1 MAFQVMLNFMLAFV
15 WMFLSS
21 NYTAAGFIV
30 GFILGVILLF
40 IMRRFFTTRLY
51 LSRVWALI
59 KLSLLFLKELIMAN
73 IQVLTVVLKPNLNM
87 QPAFFAY
94 PTVLTEDWEITLL
107 SSLITLTPGTVVV
120 HVSDDAKTL
129 YIHAIDIG
137 DVDEAVA
144 SIKDSFEKA
153 ILEVSKS

>member
-21 NYTAAGFIV
+21 NFTAAGFLV
-30 GFILGVILLF
+30 GFVLGMILLI

-51 LSRVWALI
+51 IGRVWAII
-59 KLSLLFLKELIMAN
+59 KLCLLFLKELILAN
-73 IQVLTVVLKPNLNM
+73 IQVLKVVLKPKLDM

-94 PTVLTEDWEITLL
+94 PTVLKQDWEITLL

-129 YIHAIDIG
+129 YVHAIDIG

-144 SIKDSFEKA
+144 SIRDSFEKA
-153 ILEVSKS
+153 ILEVSRS

>member
-1 MAFQVMLNFMLAFV
+1 MAFQIILNVVLAFV

-21 NYTAAGFIV
+21 NYTATGFII
-30 GFILGVILLF
+30 GFILGIILLI

-51 LSRVWALI
+51 IYRIWAII
-59 KLSLLFLKELIMAN
+59 KLTILFFKELVLAN
-73 IQVLTVVLKPNLNM
+73 VQVLRVVLKPKLDM

-94 PTVLTEDWEITLL
+94 PTVLTQEWEITLL

-129 YIHAIDIG
+129 YVHAIDIS
-137 DVDEAVA
+137 DVDEAITA
-144 SIKDSFEKA
+144 IRDSFEKA

>member
-30 GFILGVILLF
+30 GFILGVILLL

-51 LSRVWALI
+51 LARVWAII

-73 IQVLTVVLKPNLNM
+73 IQVLKVVLKPKLDM
-87 QPAFFAY
+87 KPAFFAY

-144 SIKDSFEKA
+144 AIRDSFEQA
-153 ILEVSKS
+153 ILEVSKP

>member
-21 NYTAAGFIV
+21 NFTAAGFLV
-30 GFILGVILLF
+30 GFILGVILLI

-51 LSRVWALI
+51 IGRVWAIIQLC
-59 KLSLLFLKELIMAN
+59 LLFLKELVLAN
-73 IQVLTVVLKPNLNM
+73 IQVLKVVLSPKLDM

-94 PTVLTEDWEITLL
+94 PTVLTQDWEITLL

-129 YIHAIDIG
+129 YVHAIDIG
-137 DVDEAVA
+137 DVDEAIGA
-144 SIKDSFEKA
+144 IRDSFEKA
-153 ILEVSKS
+153 ILEVSRS

>member
-1 MAFQVMLNFMLAFV
+1 MAFQVMLNFILAFV

-21 NYTAAGFIV
+21 NFTAAGFIV
-30 GFILGVILLF
+30 GFILGVVIIL
-40 IMRRFFTTRLY
+40 IMRRFFTSRLY
-51 LSRVWALI
+51 LERVWAII
-59 KLSLLFLKELIMAN
+59 KLSLLFLKELILAN
-73 IQVLTVVLKPNLNM
+73 IQVLKVVLKPKLDM

-94 PTVLTEDWEITLL
+94 PTVLTQDWEITLL
-107 SSLITLTPGTVVV
+107 SNLITLTPGTVVV

-129 YIHAIDIG
+129 YVHAIDIG

-144 SIKDSFEKA
+144 SIRDSFEKA

>member
-21 NYTAAGFIV
+21 NFTAAGFLV
-30 GFILGVILLF
+30 GFVLGMILLI

-51 LSRVWALI
+51 IGRVWSII
-59 KLSLLFLKELIMAN
+59 KLCLLFLKELILAN
-73 IQVLTVVLKPNLNM
+73 IQVLKVVLKPKLDM

-94 PTVLTEDWEITLL
+94 PTVLKQDWEITLL

-129 YIHAIDIG
+129 YVHAIDIG

-144 SIKDSFEKA
+144 SIRDSFEKA
-153 ILEVSKS
+153 ILEVSRS

>member
-1 MAFQVMLNFMLAFV
+1 MAFQIILNFVLAFV

-21 NYTAAGFIV
+21 NYTATGFLV
-30 GFILGVILLF
+30 GFILGIILLV
-40 IMRRFFTTRLY
+40 IMRRFFSSRLY
-51 LSRVWALI
+51 VFRIWAII
-59 KLSLLFLKELIMAN
+59 KLTVLFLKELVLAN
-73 IQVLTVVLKPNLNM
+73 IQVLQVVLKPKLDM

-94 PTVLTEDWEITLL
+94 PTVLREDWEITLL

-129 YIHAIDIG
+129 YVHAIDIS
-137 DVDEAVA
+137 DVDDAIA
-144 SIKDSFEKA
+144 SIRDSFEKA

>member
-1 MAFQVMLNFMLAFV
+1 MAFQVMLNFILAFV

-21 NYTAAGFIV
+21 NFTAAGFIV
-30 GFILGVILLF
+30 GFILGVIIIL
-40 IMRRFFTTRLY
+40 IMRRFFTSRLY
-51 LSRVWALI
+51 LARVWAII
-59 KLSLLFLKELIMAN
+59 KLSLLFLKELILAN
-73 IQVLTVVLKPNLNM
+73 IQVLKVVLKPKLNM

-94 PTVLTEDWEITLL
+94 PTVLTQDWEITLL
-107 SSLITLTPGTVVV
+107 SNLITLTPGTVVV

-129 YIHAIDIG
+129 YVHAIDIG

-144 SIKDSFEKA
+144 AIRDSFEKA

>member
-1 MAFQVMLNFMLAFV
+1 MAFQMILNFVLAFV

-21 NYTAAGFIV
+21 NYTATGFII
-30 GFILGVILLF
+30 GFLMGIILLI
-40 IMRRFFTTRLY
+40 IMRRFFRSRLY
-51 LSRVWALI
+51 VYRLWALL
-59 KLSLLFLKELIMAN
+59 KLTLLFFKELVLAN
-73 IQVLTVVLKPNLNM
+73 VQVLKVVLKPKLDM

-129 YIHAIDIG
+129 YVHAIDIN

-144 SIKDSFEKA
+144 SIRDSFEKA

>member
-1 MAFQVMLNFMLAFV
+1 MAFQVMLNFILAFV

-21 NYTAAGFIV
+21 NFTAAGFIV
-30 GFILGVILLF
+30 GFILGVIIIL
-40 IMRRFFTTRLY
+40 IMQRFFTSRLY
-51 LSRVWALI
+51 LARVWAII
-59 KLSLLFLKELIMAN
+59 KLSLLFLKELILAN
-73 IQVLTVVLKPNLNM
+73 IQVLKVVLKPELDM

-94 PTVLTEDWEITLL
+94 PTVLTQDWEITLL

-129 YIHAIDIG
+129 YIHAIDID

-144 SIKDSFEKA
+144 SIKNSFEKA

>member
-1 MAFQVMLNFMLAFV
+1 MAFQVMLNFILALV

-21 NYTAAGFIV
+21 NFTAAGFLV
-30 GFILGVILLF
+30 GFILGVILII

-51 LSRVWALI
+51 LARVWAII
-59 KLSLLFLKELIMAN
+59 KLTLIFLKELILAN
-73 IQVLTVVLKPNLNM
+73 IQVLKVVLRPELDM

-94 PTVLTEDWEITLL
+94 PTVLTRDWEITLL

-120 HVSDDAKTL
+120 HVSDDAKVL
-129 YIHAIDIG
+129 YVHAIDIG
-137 DVDEAVA
+137 DVDEAIA
-144 SIKDSFEKA
+144 AIRDSFEKA

>member
-1 MAFQVMLNFMLAFV
+1 MAFQVMLNFILAFV

-21 NYTAAGFIV
+21 NFTAAGFIV
-30 GFILGVILLF
+30 GFILGVIIIL
-40 IMRRFFTTRLY
+40 IMRRFFTSRLY
-51 LSRVWALI
+51 LARVWAII
-59 KLSLLFLKELIMAN
+59 KLSLLFLKELILAN
-73 IQVLTVVLKPNLNM
+73 IQVLKVVLKPQLTM

-94 PTVLTEDWEITLL
+94 PTVLTQDWEITLL
-107 SSLITLTPGTVVV
+107 SNLITLTPGTVVV

-129 YIHAIDIG
+129 YVHAIDIS

-144 SIKDSFEKA
+144 AIRDSFEKA

>member
-1 MAFQVMLNFMLAFV
+1 
-15 WMFLSS
+15 
-21 NYTAAGFIV
+21 
-30 GFILGVILLF
+30 
-40 IMRRFFTTRLY
+40 
-51 LSRVWALI
+51 LI

-73 IQVLTVVLKPNLNM
+73 IQVLKVVLKPNLDM

-129 YIHAIDIG
+129 YVHAIDIG

-144 SIKDSFEKA
+144 AIRDSFEQA